1 MQAWSLTV
9 DRFLDHA
16 ATWHGRVPVIT
27 AGSTGGD
34 AVIGY
39 ADLKARAERLSGAFL
54 DLDLKT
60 GGLRPGDRLATLA
73 WNTQHHVEVWYA
85 AMGVGIVCHTLNPR
99 LTVAHLAAMITEAGD
114 RVLIVGQGLG
124 DLGRDLMAACPCIE
138 RLILMDGD
146 AAEAEV
152 EIEIETLLEQSG
164 RTAAWG
170 GFDEN
175 APAGLCFTSGTT
187 GAPKGVLYS
196 HRANYLSTLR
206 CLQAD
211 ALALTGSDAVLVA
224 VPMFHANAWGLPFA
238 AAAAGA
244 AMVLPGRATDGK
256 SLARLIRA
264 HGVTVAMGVPTVWIG
279 LIDYLDASGE
289 ETPSLERVVVGGS
302 GIADS
307 LLKRIEDRLGATVQT
322 SWGMT
327 ELSPMGTI
335 SPPARTPGAAKAS
348 GRVPA
353 GLDMKLFD
361 ANGVALAGQRNVVGH
376 LKVRGHS
383 VVERYYGHAETALDA
398 DGWFDTGDLAEID
411 DAGNLTLSGRS
422 KDLIK
427 SGGEWINPA
436 EMESI
441 VGAMPS
447 VGLVAVIGRF
457 DAKWGERPVMVI
469 EPRQGHAVNDNDVLA
484 ALKGKVADWW
494 LPDRIVSV
502 LAMPLAATGKI
513 NKTQLRATYGAA

>member
-1 MQAWSLTV
+1 MQAYGLTV

-16 ATWHGRVPVIT
+16 ARWHGQVPVVT
-27 AGSTGGD
+27 AGQGED

-39 ADLKARAERLSGAFL
+39 AALKDRAERLSGAFL
-54 DLDLKT
+54 DM
-60 GGLRPGDRLATLA
+60 GLVPGDRLATLA
-73 WNTQHHVEVWYA
+73 WNTRHHVEVWYG

-99 LTVAHLAAMITEAGD
+99 LTVAHLTAMITEAED

-124 DLGRDLMAACPCIE
+124 DLGRELMAACPCIE
-138 RLILMDGD
+138 KLILMDGD
-146 AAEAEV
+146 AAKMETGARP
-152 EIEIETLLEQSG
+152 EIEIEALLAQSG
-164 RTAAWG
+164 RPATWG

-238 AAAAGA
+238 AAAVGA
-244 AMVLPGRATDGK
+244 TMVLPGRVTDGK
-256 SLARLIRA
+256 SLARLINA
-264 HGVTVAMGVPTVWIG
+264 HGVTVAMGVPTVWLG

-289 ETPSLERVVVGGS
+289 ETPTLERVVVGGS
-302 GIADS
+302 GIADA

-335 SPPARTPGAAKAS
+335 SPPARTPGAARAS
-348 GRVPA
+348 GRAPV
-353 GLDMKLFD
+353 GLDMQLFD
-361 ANGVALAGQRNVVGH
+361 ANGVALPEQRNVVGH

-383 VVERYYGHAETALDA
+383 VVERYYGHEETALDA
-398 DGWFDTGDLAEID
+398 GGWFDTGDLAEID

-457 DAKWGERPVMVI
+457 DARWGERPVMVI
-469 EPRQGHAVNDNDVLA
+469 EPRQGHAVNDNEVLA
-484 ALKGKVADWW
+484 ALRGKVADWW

-502 LAMPLAATGKI
+502 ETMPLAATGKI

>member
-1 MQAWSLTV
+1 MQAYGLTV
-9 DRFLDHA
+9 DRFLVHA
-16 ATWHGRVPVIT
+16 AKWHRQVPVVT
-27 AGSTGGD
+27 AGQGED
-34 AVIGY
+34 AIIGY
-39 ADLKARAERLSGAFL
+39 AALKDRAERLSGAFL
-54 DLDLKT
+54 DL
-60 GGLRPGDRLATLA
+60 GLRPGDRLATLA
-73 WNTQHHVEVWYA
+73 WNTQHHVEVWYG

-99 LTVAHLAAMITEAGD
+99 LTVAHLTAMIVEAHD

-124 DLGRDLMAACPCIE
+124 EMGRELMAACPCIE

-146 AAEAEV
+146 AAQMERDGRP
-152 EIEIETLLEQSG
+152 EIEIETLLQQSG
-164 RTAAWG
+164 RPAVWG
-170 GFDEN
+170 EFDEN
-175 APAGLCFTSGTT
+175 AAAGLCFTSGTT

-244 AMVLPGRATDGK
+244 SMVLPGRATDGK
-256 SLARLIRA
+256 SLARLINT
-264 HGVTVAMGVPTVWIG
+264 HGVTVAMGVPTVWLG

-289 ETPSLERVVVGGS
+289 QTPTLKRVVVGGS
-302 GIADS
+302 GIAEA
-307 LLKRIEDRLGATVQT
+307 LLVRIEERLGATVQT

-335 SPPARTPGAAKAS
+335 SPPAATPGAAKAS
-348 GRVPA
+348 GRSPV
-353 GLDMKLFD
+353 GVDMRLFD
-361 ANGVALAGQRNVVGH
+361 ADGVALPQQRNVVGH

-383 VVERYYGHAETALDA
+383 VVDRYFGHDESALD
-398 DGWFDTGDLAEID
+398 DGGWFDTGDLAEID
-411 DAGNLTLSGRS
+411 AAGNLTISGRA

-436 EMESI
+436 EMELI

-447 VGLVAVIGRF
+447 VGLVAVIGRN

-469 EPRQGHAVNDNDVLA
+469 EPRQGHAVNNNDVMA
-484 ALKGKVADWW
+484 ALKGRVADWW
-494 LPDRIVSV
+494 LPDRIISV
-502 LAMPLAATGKI
+502 QSMPLAATGKI
-513 NKTQLRATYGAA
+513 NKTQLRATYGGA